1 MIFGGVLLIQVYV
14 RSLTVLLFDA
24 EPARQLDIV
33 GGVRLVTHLDPG
45 VAALV
50 HDTPRSVSF
59 ISPRCPSDPILISF
73 HPHERAI
80 HSLIVWLFQV

>member
-1 MIFGGVLLIQVYV
+1 MVFGRVLPIQVDV
-14 RSLTVLLFDA
+14 RCLTILFFDA
-24 EPARQLDIV
+24 KPARELDIV
-33 GGVRLVTHLDPG
+33 GGVSLVTHLDPG

-59 ISPRCPSDPILISF
+59 VAPRCPSDPILISF

-80 HSLIVWLFQV
+80 HSLIVWLFHV